1 MIDITNESGSPS
13 NEEGL
18 VGLATFALDWLR
30 IHPLFGVVDHS
41 RRRGNDGGLP
51 REIHGSSWSDRR
63 PELPDG

>member
-1 MIDITNESGSPS
+1 GGACRPGDICPR
-13 NEEGL
+13 L
-18 VGLATFALDWLR
+18 VAYP
-30 IHPLFGVVDHS
+30 PLFGVVDHS